1 MGGSAAYGLQ
11 RLVVDEKCR
20 PKGVLKAGERKFL
33 ITDRVRLGPGTPD
46 QTEVVK
52 WIFEEYLRHKSQATV
67 ARELNQRGVL
77 TNRGGQW
84 RKNVIGALLRNEAYI
99 GNFIYNRDTEKLGA
113 KRTHNPR
120 ELWIR
125 SEGTIEP
132 IIERDVFLRAKKT
145 MEERRVCI
153 TEEEMLVRLRKVLM
167 KKGKLS
173 APQLSTQA
181 PAYPPSPRICFT
193 LAPFEMSTG

>member
-1 MGGSAAYGLQ
+1 MAQ
-11 RLVVDEKCR
+11 
-20 PKGVLKAGERKFL
+20 
-33 ITDRVRLGPGTPD
+33 
-46 QTEVVK
+46 
-52 WIFEEYLRHKSQATV
+52 
-67 ARELNQRGVL
+67 
-77 TNRGGQW
+77 
-84 RKNVIGALLRNEAYI
+84 NVIGALLRNEAYI

-193 LAPFEMSTG
+193 LAHFEMSTG

>member
-1 MGGSAAYGLQ
+1 MTLSLGTAYRSFGGEVEASSTPTIC
-11 RLVVDEKCR
+11 RL
-20 PKGVLKAGERKFL
+20 
-33 ITDRVRLGPGTPD
+33 PD
-46 QTEVVK
+46 SR
-52 WIFEEYLRHKSQATV
+52 RHQLWAI
-67 ARELNQRGVL
+67 AH
-77 TNRGGQW
+77 RGGPW

-99 GNFIYNRDTEKLGA
+99 GNFIYKRDTEKLGA

-167 KKGKLS
+167 KKGELS
-173 APQLSTQA
+173 ATIIDASPSLPSVS
-181 PAYPPSPRICFT
+181 AYLLHFGT
-193 LAPFEMSTG
+193 LRNVYRLIGY